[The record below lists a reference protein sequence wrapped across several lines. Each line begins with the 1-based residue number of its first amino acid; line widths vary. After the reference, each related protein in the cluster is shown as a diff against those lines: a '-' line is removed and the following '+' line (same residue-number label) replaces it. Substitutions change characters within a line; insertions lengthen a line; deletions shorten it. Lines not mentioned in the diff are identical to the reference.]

1 MEHRKLREITL
12 GGLAAEHD
20 DSLEKYFFEN
30 DMFRGVALGR
40 TRVLIGNRGSG
51 KSAIFKVLA
60 HQEKTAG
67 TLVEEI
73 TPSDYM
79 YDFLKNSRRFDANAE
94 WARLGAYTA
103 SWKYVIL
110 VTAMRLLHA
119 RHKNLKVSPE
129 HVSHIKIFLRDNA
142 DEHLLS
148 PVDLLVKFLKK
159 FGNVSRLTLNG
170 IHFYDKSNQLESLYK
185 LDDLK
190 HLIPSIA
197 ELTKHTK
204 VLILFDELDQGWDS
218 SDDARQF
225 IAGLFRAAIQINQQ
239 FPGINIL
246 ITIREEIYQ
255 NIPELYDDAQKIRD
269 IIEHVRWTPGEL
281 KIMITQRIKHSLET
295 FLERQTWSSNPDSI
309 WEYVFEKTIAQSDI
323 STFKYIVDRTL
334 YRPRELIFFVNECL
348 KAHNKEE
355 KIGRET
361 IEKVERGYS
370 KNRLDDIASEY
381 KFQYAGLREVFET
394 FRLGKDK
401 WERVE
406 LEDHW
411 LEIVEGV
418 KPCPAATEWLN
429 ESIPPGKLIEILWN
443 VGFLRAFMKIG
454 QTPAAADEPYYVG
467 YHQEPTLNTALIR
480 YFDIHPMFRSHLGIG
495 LNPYA

>member
-1 MEHRKLREITL
+1 MEHQKLRDITL

-20 DSLEKYFFEN
+20 DSLDRYFFEN

-40 TRVLIGNRGSG
+40 TKILIGNRGSG

-60 HQEKTAG
+60 KKEQSSG
-67 TLVEEI
+67 SLVQEI

-79 YDFLKNSRRFDANAE
+79 YDFLRNSRQFDSNAE

-110 VTAMRLLHA
+110 ITAMRLLHA
-119 RHKNLKVSPE
+119 RYKNQKVSTE
-129 HVSHIKIFLRDNA
+129 HVNRIKAFLRDNA

-159 FGNVSRLTLNG
+159 FGSVSRLTLDG
-170 IHFYDKSNQLESLYK
+170 IHFEDKSSQLEQLYK
-185 LDDLK
+185 LDNLK
-190 HLIPSIA
+190 HIIPSIA
-197 ELTKHTK
+197 ELTKHSK
-204 VLILFDELDQGWDS
+204 VLILFDELDHGWDA

-239 FPGINIL
+239 FPYIDIF

-269 IIEHVRWTPGEL
+269 IIEHVRWTPEEL
-281 KIMITQRIKHSLET
+281 KIVIAQRIKHALDTYLDQRMLS
-295 FLERQTWSSNPDSI
+295 PDPDKL
-309 WEYVFEKTIAQSDI
+309 WEYIFEKEFGESGV
-323 STFKYIVDRTL
+323 STFSYIVDRTL

-348 KAHNKEE
+348 KAHNKKE
-355 KIGRET
+355 KIGWET

-370 KNRLDDIASEY
+370 KNRLEDIASEY
-381 KFQYAGLREVFET
+381 KFQNNGLREVFET
-394 FRLGKDK
+394 FRLSAIK
-401 WERVE
+401 WDRAT
-406 LEDHW
+406 LEEHW

-418 KPCPAATEWLN
+418 KPCPGAKEWLN
-429 ESIPPGKLIEILWN
+429 ESSSPDKLIAVLWN

-454 QTPAAADEPYYVG
+454 QEPAPEDEPYFAG
-467 YHQEPTLNTALIR
+467 YHQEPTLNTALIGH
-480 YFDIHPMFRSHLGIG
+480 FDIHPMFRSHLGIG
-495 LNPYA
+495 LTRYA